1 MFFNK
6 KALVVMGVVDAV
18 LTVALMWAAYAYGH
32 SKGYVNACE
41 HSFFLMSGV
50 NGNLDTNGLEV
61 SCKLLESRRS
71 EAQELLDQAKKM
83 NNQ

>member
-1 MFFNK
+1 MAPLPPPLGNYRFPPQARRPVARGK
-6 KALVVMGVVDAV
+6 K
-18 LTVALMWAAYAYGH
+18 WIIP
-32 SKGYVNACE
+32 
-41 HSFFLMSGV
+41 FFLMSGV